1 MPSVHDI
8 LDKKGREVVTVDAAA
23 TVLQAARRMNERGI
37 GGLVVVE
44 GGRLVGIFTER
55 DVLRRVVAEG
65 RDPARTAV
73 REVMTAPVLRC
84 RPDAPLEECRAMMT
98 DRRIRHLPVVEQDEL
113 RGIITTGDLL
123 AHQVREQQDKIE
135 FLNSYV
141 FDIR

>member
-1 MPSVHDI
+1 MATVHDI
-8 LDKKGREVVTVDAAA
+8 LDRKGREVVTVDAAA

-37 GGLVVVE
+37 GGLVVME
-44 GGRLVGIFTER
+44 GGRMVGIFTER

-65 RDPARTAV
+65 RDPTHSAV

-84 RPDAPLEECRAMMT
+84 GPDAPLEECRAMMT
-98 DRRIRHLPVVEQDEL
+98 DRRIRHLPVVERDEL

-135 FLNSYV
+135 FLNGYV

>member
-1 MPSVHDI
+1 MVTVQDI
-8 LDKKGREVVTVDAAA
+8 LDRKGREVVTVDAAA

-37 GGLVVVE
+37 GGLVVME
-44 GGRLVGIFTER
+44 GARLVGIFTER

-65 RDPARTAV
+65 RDPARTPV

-84 RPDAPLEECRAMMT
+84 GPDAPLDECRVLMT

-123 AHQVREQQDKIE
+123 AQQVREQQDKIE